1 MASKFQ
7 FKFSPESLPK
17 LTSRGDNYPEWR
29 SAWQI
34 AFRYAEL
41 WPIVSGTTKRPDAN
55 DNKCCGECMWWKR
68 VNVQG
73 SESKV

>member
-29 SAWQI
+29 SAWQV

-41 WPIVSGTTKRPDAN
+41 
-55 DNKCCGECMWWKR
+55 
-68 VNVQG
+68 
-73 SESKV
+73 